1 MFLDLFCGLPDA
13 VMFGTRNVA
22 KKIIIIKHHNYHI
35 DPKGSTLICIYIFL
49 LAWRFP
55 LFLFVGLQSPGGG
68 STGARLRVSDCD
80 YDDYDDED
88 DDYDYTYDYHNDYY
102 YYTTTTTTTATAT
115 TTTTAIQV
123 GGTSPNGALA
133 ICF

>member
-1 MFLDLFCGLPDA
+1 MYTLSFFIGLA
-13 VMFGTRNVA
+13 FSV
-22 KKIIIIKHHNYHI
+22 I
-35 DPKGSTLICIYIFL
+35 
-49 LAWRFP
+49 P
-55 LFLFVGLQSPGGG
+55 LRMPPVPRG
-68 STGARLRVSDCD
+68 GARLRVSDCD

-88 DDYDYTYDYHNDYY
+88 DDYDYTYDYDNDYY

-133 ICF
+133 ISINNSIDA